1 MTDFIDAEK
10 PAPAKFPETVA
21 SQQNAER
28 GLESAR
34 KLDFERMSGDFIS
47 GYVFSGPDGSAEWG
61 TVGVGGDYPTGVE
74 GKQVEKFEISG
85 SLLEELKGQIKDLTP
100 EQARAIQKLAGW
112 RRLAGEVSA
121 PPTLE
126 QMLDKKKEPVIVPQV
141 GPIELDRNIAYAPQ
155 STPEHPEQ
163 ISVPPGNLAAVETS
177 SLAKGGTVETLMMR
191 IKRIGSGG
199 DFAAT
204 SAEAAAMH
212 AKARAGQIS
221 EAGEL
226 KKAA

>member
-10 PAPAKFPETVA
+10 IAPVKFPETAVPP
-21 SQQNAER
+21 SSAER
-28 GLESAR
+28 GFESAG

-47 GYVFSGPDGSAEWG
+47 GYVFSGPNGSAEWG
-61 TVGVGGDYPTGVE
+61 TVGVGGEYPKGVE

-100 EQARAIQKLAGW
+100 EQARAIQKLVGW

-155 STPEHPEQ
+155 STPEQ
-163 ISVPPGNLAAVETS
+163 VSVPPGNLAAVETS

-199 DFAAT
+199 DFAVT

-212 AKARAGQIS
+212 SSHRAGQIS

>member
-10 PAPAKFPETVA
+10 IAPAKFPETAVPLT
-21 SQQNAER
+21 SAER
-28 GLESAR
+28 GFESAG
-34 KLDFERMSGDFIS
+34 KLGFESMSGDFIS
-47 GYVFSGPDGSAEWG
+47 GYVFSGTDGRAEWG
-61 TVGVGGDYPTGVE
+61 TVGVGGEYPKGVE
-74 GKQVEKFEISG
+74 GTQVEKFEISG
-85 SLLEELKGQIKDLTP
+85 SLLEELKGQIKDLTA

-141 GPIELDRNIAYAPQ
+141 GPIELDKNIAYAPQ

-163 ISVPPGNLAAVETS
+163 VSVPLGNLAAVETS

-191 IKRIGSGG
+191 IKKTGSGG
-199 DFAAT
+199 DFAAK
-204 SAEAAAMH
+204 SAEAAMMH
-212 AKARAGQIS
+212 AKARAGQTP
-221 EAGEL
+221 ETEEL